1 MRDASPCRDLRLCG
15 SDIFC
20 QFCALDERLIRL
32 NGEENRRAPT
42 MLRQD
47 QRAPRNLN
55 LFDECRHIS
64 AELGKRANILAG
76 TTFTHGTSGD
86 LYKIMYNSCQTLS
99 SFPPPLASPARI
111 VALSKGNAAVRT
123 K

>member
-15 SDIFC
+15 PDILC
-20 QFCALDERLIRL
+20 QFCALDERFIRL

-55 LFDECRHIS
+55 LFDECRHIR
-64 AELGKRANILAG
+64 AEFGKRANILAG
-76 TTFTHGTSGD
+76 TTLTHSASID
-86 LYKIMYNSCQTLS
+86 LYKIMYTLCQPMS
-99 SFPPPLASPARI
+99 SLPHD
-111 VALSKGNAAVRT
+111 KENT
-123 K
+123 E